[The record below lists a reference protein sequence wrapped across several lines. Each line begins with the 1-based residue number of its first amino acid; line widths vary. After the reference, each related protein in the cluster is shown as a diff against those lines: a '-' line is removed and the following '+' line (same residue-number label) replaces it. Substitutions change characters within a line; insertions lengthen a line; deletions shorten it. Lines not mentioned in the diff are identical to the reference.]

1 MKGML
6 ILMKKILILLLVF
19 VLAAVAGFYFM
30 KFETNKIMNN
40 AMQKQKTP
48 PVATV
53 TTPKVEPA
61 PKPKIPTGKKEI
73 ASTQI
78 QLPNQPGTV
87 NAKVAAKILN
97 GHIVKSGEIFSYN
110 KAIGERTTDR
120 DFIPGTMPETDANGN
135 QIMVTEVGSGVCRVA
150 VWTATQ
156 AKKCDLETIEITHH
170 KYTPQY
176 ILDNPGLVDAT
187 VFWDNGT
194 DYKFKNTKPYD
205 ILIECEVTEGCV
217 LQGCFYQLIY

>member
-1 MKGML
+1 MRN
-6 ILMKKILILLLVF
+6 
-19 VLAAVAGFYFM
+19 
-30 KFETNKIMNN
+30 ETNKIMNST
-40 AMQKQKTP
+40 MQKQETP
-48 PVATV
+48 SVAVV

-61 PKPKIPTGKKEI
+61 PKPKTPTDKKVI
-73 ASTQI
+73 VFTQI

-110 KAIGERTTDR
+110 KAIGERTTDKG
-120 DFIPGTMPETDANGN
+120 FISGTMPETDANGN
-135 QIMVTEVGSGVCRVA
+135 QIMVSEVGSGVCRLA

-156 AKKCDLETIEITHH
+156 AKKCGLETVEIIHH

-205 ILIECEVTEGCV
+205 ILIECEVTDSCV
-217 LQGCFYQLIY
+217 LQGYFYQLIY